1 MVKKRGILKYSFR
14 NDTGNFENKMSKAMI
29 SITGL
34 STDINNKLFK
44 TYMWPAPDC
53 HTHTHTHTTHVHTLE
68 GRTLIKLYG
77 CMLVA
82 TV

>member
-53 HTHTHTHTTHVHTLE
+53 HTHTHTHTQHTYTRWRAGLS
-68 GRTLIKLYG
+68 LNYMAV
-77 CMLVA
+77 C
-82 TV
+82 